1 MAIAHKL
8 VEFHLSPVKS
18 RISWESIREEWSLK
32 AITSDVQ
39 LSSLDLNL
47 LLSLIYENVDFESP
61 NRLFLTTKSD
71 RLTYLKMYKLY

>member
-39 LSSLDLNL
+39 LSSLDRKASRISERTL
-47 LLSLIYENVDFESP
+47 
-61 NRLFLTTKSD
+61 RRKGD
-71 RLTYLKMYKLY
+71 RSISER